1 MVVAAIG
8 FLING
13 ATALLFMSGR
23 EHDLN
28 IKGAFLHMAADAGVS
43 LGVVVAGL
51 GIMIFGWQWLDPAV
65 GLAIVAIVVLASW
78 GLARDS
84 FNLAVDAVPRGI
96 DLGEVRGFLMHRPG
110 VRDVHDLHVW
120 GLSTTQVA
128 LTAHLVVP
136 QFSVGDEFLPGLCK
150 ELEHRFGIG
159 HSTIQLEA
167 GNPEFPCDR
176 DSDQCDCQ

>member
-1 MVVAAIG
+1 M
-8 FLING
+8 
-13 ATALLFMSGR
+13 
-23 EHDLN
+23 
-28 IKGAFLHMAADAGVS
+28 
-43 LGVVVAGL
+43 
-51 GIMIFGWQWLDPAV
+51 DP
-65 GLAIVAIVVLASW
+65 
-78 GLARDS
+78 
-84 FNLAVDAVPRGI
+84 
-96 DLGEVRGFLMHRPG
+96 RPF
-110 VRDVHDLHVW
+110 RDVHDLHVW

-176 DSDQCDCQ
+176 DSDQCACQ